1 MDNKPYEVQLPEL
14 SISIDK
20 NMHIGNYNEV
30 IKLCDRFLILKPDD
44 KLAYL
49 NKGQAYWKIGEYDK
63 SILCYDEA
71 INWDSNYFKAYLN
84 RGVSYM
90 YKSSHYN
97 NTKEDNLK
105 IKFANCSISDFNHFI
120 NNCNNNKDKAIALTN
135 RAQVYML
142 LKDYNKAEDDF
153 LEAINNYSD
162 YKVAIHGI
170 GHLYQ
175 QIYKYSLKDDDFS
188 KAKNSLE
195 DFLEKFP
202 DENIPLF
209 NLSYLYYYKESNST
223 KDFSELKKCISKL
236 LNNHNGKIDYSYLI
250 YGLLIK
256 IYDNKEEQEFMN
268 YINDIILSDIS
279 YYKDKEK
286 FLSIQNNSLYYYTS
300 HYTPKCQYKESQK
313 TEKEYID
320 EINNKR
326 KELENLYN
334 NNIIWLSTSYGFN
347 DPCDPPIRLL
357 KDKNYDYLHYIMN
370 KIKIACA
377 TTNPYNQLMW
387 SHYANKHTGL
397 CIEYDISNIFNNK
410 DCTISKIS
418 YRDSIQFNLDDL
430 LFTQEN
436 KNKMNMLDI
445 FSIKHNSWNYED
457 EYRILYNGDNDNNGK
472 ELNLSI
478 KSIYFGFNTDEQ
490 YKKLIMDIF
499 GNSIDYHQIKSVSY
513 NLFNFDSE
521 KIQYNKS

>member
-142 LKDYNKAEDDF
+142 LKDYNKAEDNF

-162 YKVAIHGI
+162 YKGAIHGI

-202 DENIPLF
+202 DENISLF

-256 IYDNKEEQEFMN
+256 IYDNKEEQEFLN

-313 TEKEYID
+313 TEKEYIID

-347 DPCDPPIRLL
+347 DPCDPP
-357 KDKNYDYLHYIMN
+357 Y
-370 KIKIACA
+370 KI
-377 TTNPYNQLMW
+377 
-387 SHYANKHTGL
+387 
-397 CIEYDISNIFNNK
+397 
-410 DCTISKIS
+410 
-418 YRDSIQFNLDDL
+418 
-430 LFTQEN
+430 
-436 KNKMNMLDI
+436 
-445 FSIKHNSWNYED
+445 IK
-457 EYRILYNGDNDNNGK
+457 R
-472 ELNLSI
+472 
-478 KSIYFGFNTDEQ
+478 
-490 YKKLIMDIF
+490 
-499 GNSIDYHQIKSVSY
+499 
-513 NLFNFDSE
+513 
-521 KIQYNKS
+521 